1 MYRTGKSYLLNR
13 MLLNK
18 QKGFSVGPTVNP
30 CTKGLWIWSKPIY
43 GNSDKGKRLPILLI
57 DTEGFGALDTDSNH
71 DIRIFTLAILLSSYF
86 VYNSVGSI
94 DENALQNLN
103 FVINLS
109 KFIHLK
115 NGEKETDPEEL
126 ANLFPS
132 FLWVL
137 RDFSLQLIDDDG
149 ETIIPKEYLEKILE
163 GTKNSDSFGSKSPIE
178 QLKDSNSVQNDKM
191 GLFNINLHSNN
202 VDFDDINKN
211 KLTKIKL
218 SKHKEKITK
227 SNKNMSNNTT
237 NITSSILKIKA

>member
-1 MYRTGKSYLLNR
+1 MIKTFDFEFGVIAVVGMYRTDKSYLLNR
-13 MLLNK
+13 ILLNK

-94 DENALQNLN
+94 DENALTNLN

-109 KFIHLK
+109 KFIHLR

-149 ETIIPKEYLEKILE
+149 ETITPKEYLEKILE
-163 GTKNSDSFGSKSPIE
+163 GTKNIQDP
-178 QLKDSNSVQNDKM
+178 
-191 GLFNINLHSNN
+191 
-202 VDFDDINKN
+202 KN
-211 KLTKIKL
+211 KIRNYSKL
-218 SKHKEKITK
+218 
-227 SNKNMSNNTT
+227 
-237 NITSSILKIKA
+237 ILKIEIGSL